1 MDAIPLAYPE
11 EYKKMVFCP
20 FLKATRLSTYS
31 RPALFL
37 IFIFE
42 CLGVPKDSGI
52 FDLQF
57 LPLRI
62 SPYG

>member
-1 MDAIPLAYPE
+1 
-11 EYKKMVFCP
+11 MVFCP